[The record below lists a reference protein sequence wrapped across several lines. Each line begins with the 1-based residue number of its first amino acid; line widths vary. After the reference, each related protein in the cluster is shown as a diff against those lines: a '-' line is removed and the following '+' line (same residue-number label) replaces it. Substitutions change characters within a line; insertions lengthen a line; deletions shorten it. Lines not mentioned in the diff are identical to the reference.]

1 MYFDNLPCAEAEI
14 SSSIRSK
21 FDLPVPFCPITTFK
35 SPGRQL
41 TSLSDLKPLTSSCSI
56 FIWRSPFDAGAVSS
70 NLVMNTDASLIAAE
84 VADHDPISVRDR
96 ETSQTLRP
104 FDHDHRFRLCN
115 YLLQAKIV
123 NLVRSACN
131 AIQIEMVK
139 SHPPFVPI
147 HDRERLAVDFGG
159 VNVQPRADALGEDR
173 LAHPQVALKQ
183 KDRRLVDRLADAVSE
198 IEGLFGGSRD
208 ELSGWNR

>member
-56 FIWRSPFDAGAVSS
+56 FIWRSPFDAGPVSS

-84 VADHDPISVRDR
+84 VVDHDPISVRDR
-96 ETSQTLRP
+96 IISQTLRP
-104 FDHDHRFRLCN
+104 FDHDDRLRLCE

-123 NLVRSACN
+123 NLIRSARN
-131 AIQIEMVK
+131 AVQIEMVK
-139 SHPPFVPI
+139 RHPPLVSI
-147 HDRERLAVDFGG
+147 HNRECRAVDFGG
-159 VNVQPRADALGEDR
+159 INIQSSSDAFGEDR
-173 LAHPQVALKQ
+173 LADSQVALKQ
-183 KDRRLVDRLADAVSE
+183 KDRRFLD
-198 IEGLFGGSRD
+198 
-208 ELSGWNR
+208 